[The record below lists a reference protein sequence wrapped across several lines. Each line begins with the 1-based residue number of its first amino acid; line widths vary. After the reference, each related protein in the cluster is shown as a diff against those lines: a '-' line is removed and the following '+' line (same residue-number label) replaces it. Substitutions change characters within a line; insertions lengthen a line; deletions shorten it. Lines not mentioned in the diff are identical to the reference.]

1 MGDRSIIYVGS
12 KPVACT
18 KYAVAENRREE
29 GLTDRR
35 DRLRESYAAE
45 HEACLKAF
53 PQATIDGGL
62 ALQNHSKT

>member
-1 MGDRSIIYVGS
+1 M
-12 KPVACT
+12 
-18 KYAVAENRREE
+18 AENRREE